1 MSDWESLTDPEGRTY
16 YFNSKTNET
25 SWTLP
30 DEPGSSKWKEY
41 STDDGK
47 QYYYNETTGETTWEM
62 PHELKKEDPVIEKV
76 ETVTPPVERT
86 TEESELDKE
95 LKSKPLESDSLIHP
109 PKFESFAEA
118 EKAFLSLLSENE
130 VDSTCSFQ
138 SVMEKFIKDP
148 IYWSIPDA
156 LHRKNL
162 YDDYLVSKFK
172 EELSD
177 KNLVVDKF
185 EKNFLQV
192 LKAYEEGGKIKYNT
206 RWSAIKKQ
214 LIAEDNLIFKH
225 SILSDNE
232 ISKIYNNF
240 IINLKKVHDDDIQAK
255 KTQALSELDS
265 YLRQINPSIV
275 LETNNWQELYQR
287 LLNDSR
293 FQANKHFNILHKV
306 DILELYQTKIYPTII
321 QEIKDDIKVIEK
333 TNLRTDRIARSNF
346 KLLLKTLK
354 ISANSLFKDVFPTLE
369 NEDAFIELCGR
380 NGSTPLE
387 LFWDIVDD
395 KHQLLKLKK
404 DLIMGVLLDLRKTEQ
419 ISMESLLSTKEVFIN
434 KLNSLKDERLSS
446 FDIKLT
452 NDSEDDN
459 EIEVIYD
466 TLKRDFERE
475 KEQAKLQFEKDL
487 KNSVE
492 TFAEWLCYNISKQD
506 VIEIDEKEEEKMEKK
521 EKEEKKEK
529 KDSQDVEME
538 EKEKKEKKEEKKDS
552 KDEDMEEKTDNEEK
566 TNLSISKPK
575 ISITKNETYNL
586 PTEYDVD
593 GVVEG
598 LHGIKEFKPIDSLIS
613 REYEESQNLIPQ
625 VMKNTVKDILENF
638 VVQLNRKASKKRS
651 REVYDYDSRSGIK
664 KSKVEEEKKIK
675 PKTTILNY

>member
-62 PHELKKEDPVIEKV
+62 PQELKKEDPVIEKV
-76 ETVTPPVERT
+76 EAVTPPVERT

-130 VDSTCSFQ
+130 VDSTWSFQ

-214 LIAEDNLIFKH
+214 LIAEDNPIFKH

-240 IINLKKVHDDDIQAK
+240 IINLKKVYDDDIQAK

-265 YLRQINPSIV
+265 YLRQINPTIV

-404 DLIMGVLLDLRKTEQ
+404 DLIKGVLLDLRKTEQ
-419 ISMESLLSTKEVFIN
+419 ITMESLLSTKEVFIN

-466 TLKRDFERE
+466 TLKRDFEWE

-506 VIEIDEKEEEKMEKK
+506 VIEIDEKEEEKKEKK

-529 KDSQDVEME
+529 KDSQDLEME
-538 EKEKKEKKEEKKDS
+538 EKEEKKDS

-566 TNLSISKPK
+566 TNLSIAKPK

-598 LHGIKEFKPIDSLIS
+598 LHAIKEFKPIDSLIS
-613 REYEESQNLIPQ
+613 REFEESQDLIPQ
-625 VMKNTVKDILENF
+625 IMKNTVKDILDNF

-664 KSKVEEEKKIK
+664 KSKVEEEKKVK